1 MNSIKR
7 FRSKNTDKN
16 KHLQK
21 ILADRC
27 QKRELRAHRKAN
39 LEKTIEMMLKIMV
52 NGGISYLAIMSIKAL
67 LPYHAT
73 QQAKL
78 VEIDAEI
85 NKIKPRVEF
94 LEQKFSNTF
103 DPQKAPKVMQKNSYK
118 VDPRLTRVFFTK
130 P

>member
-7 FRSKNTDKN
+7 FRSKGTDKN
-16 KHLQK
+16 QHLQK
-21 ILADRC
+21 VLAERS
-27 QKRELRAHRKAN
+27 QKRELRAYRKAN
-39 LEKTIEMMLKIMV
+39 LEKAIEMMLKIMV
-52 NGGISYLAIMSIKAL
+52 NGGISYLAIMSIKTL

-85 NKIKPRVEF
+85 NKIRPRVEL
-94 LEQKFSNTF
+94 LEEKFSNTF

-118 VDPRLTRVFFTK
+118 VDPHLTRVFFTE